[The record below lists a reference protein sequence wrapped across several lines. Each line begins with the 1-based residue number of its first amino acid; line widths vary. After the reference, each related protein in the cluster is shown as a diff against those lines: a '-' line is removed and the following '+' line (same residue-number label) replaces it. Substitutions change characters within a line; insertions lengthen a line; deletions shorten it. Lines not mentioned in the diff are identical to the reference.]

1 MNKNSLRQWSVII
14 TSIFT
19 LTVNSLANIL
29 PLNGRTTGSIS
40 DSFNVLFVPAGYVFS
55 IWGLI
60 YIGLIGFTIYQA
72 LPSQRD
78 NPLLQKVSW
87 LVALSNLLNGGWI
100 FFWHYGVYAMTLVV
114 MLLLL
119 ATLIAIYL
127 RLDIGRAAFSAAN
140 KWLVSIPF
148 SIYLGW
154 ITVATIANV
163 TAVLSWAGFTGG
175 GIDPQAWVVIL
186 LVAGVGIAA
195 AAAITRR
202 DIAYLLVL
210 VWAFAGIGVRWPA
223 LPTVMVAS
231 FTAAALVALLAVYSL
246 VARLRPQKA

>member
-1 MNKNSLRQWSVII
+1 
-14 TSIFT
+14 
-19 LTVNSLANIL
+19 
-29 PLNGRTTGSIS
+29 
-40 DSFNVLFVPAGYVFS
+40 
-55 IWGLI
+55 
-60 YIGLIGFTIYQA
+60 
-72 LPSQRD
+72 
-78 NPLLQKVSW
+78 
-87 LVALSNLLNGGWI
+87 
-100 FFWHYGVYAMTLVV
+100 MTLVV

-119 ATLIAIYL
+119 ATLILIYL
-127 RLDIGRAAFSAAN
+127 RLNIGRAAFSAAD

-186 LVAGVGIAA
+186 LVAGVVIAA
-195 AAAITRR
+195 VAAITRR

-210 VWAFAGIGVRWPA
+210 VWAFAGIGVRWLS

-231 FTAAALVALLAVYSL
+231 YTAAVLVALLAVYSL
-246 VARLRPQKA
+246 VMRLRPQKA